1 MVAEEPF
8 YRSTVLWQT
17 TSYSSLSEA
26 IYPRTLGLRLLDRIS
41 SKSPP
46 AAIVSSMD
54 ANQPFS
60 NRMVSISVVLFRAWS
75 VAMFIIEAANSL
87 RSPNSNWETTVETS

>member
-1 MVAEEPF
+1 
-8 YRSTVLWQT
+8 
-17 TSYSSLSEA
+17 
-26 IYPRTLGLRLLDRIS
+26 
-41 SKSPP
+41 
-46 AAIVSSMD
+46 MD